1 MGLAV
6 ETNYTVGLEMTRFT
20 AVTEMITYT
29 AGMVATPWT
38 VALAKIRFLQLEMGQ
53 RTPDTT
59 TSMVM
64 TALTSSK
71 SAGLAQ
77 KYWADTET
85 ITYTQPLTVAG
96 LTITG
101 YTESRTTITLQS

>member
-1 MGLAV
+1 M
-6 ETNYTVGLEMTRFT
+6 
-20 AVTEMITYT
+20 
-29 AGMVATPWT
+29 
-38 VALAKIRFLQLEMGQ
+38 ALAKIRFLQLEMGQ

-77 KYWADTET
+77 KYWADTEM

-101 YTESRTTITLQS
+101 YTESRTTITLQSLRLQVPYMEEAEMMRFSQQAKQPTRFMEALAVTN